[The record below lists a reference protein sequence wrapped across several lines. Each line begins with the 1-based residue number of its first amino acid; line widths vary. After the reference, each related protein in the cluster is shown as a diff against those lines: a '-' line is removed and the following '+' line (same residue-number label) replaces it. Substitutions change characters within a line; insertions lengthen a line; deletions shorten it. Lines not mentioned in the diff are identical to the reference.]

1 MSRSPAGPVT
11 SVTVV
16 PVDALDPADD
26 ALFAAWHATDQAS
39 GVADF
44 GDLHTVYSIDEIR
57 AETRHSVSER
67 SERFAVVAGDGSVPA
82 AGAPFALAAAVLYLP
97 LRDNPHLVWST
108 VAVHPDHRRRGI
120 GTTLVTHLEAR
131 CRELGRTTVTI
142 DGARLF
148 SRPDTMSTFAQRLGY
163 DSALVTLRN
172 DLELDAVP
180 ESAAGS
186 PPAGYRFVTWWDDVP
201 DVWVDQ
207 QAALTSRMST
217 DAPLGDLALQ
227 PELWDADRV
236 REQWRI
242 ARDQGRRL
250 VETAAVH
257 EDTGALV
264 AYTSMAVARHTPHHA
279 YQWDTLV
286 LREHRGH
293 SLGIRLKH
301 ANLRALR
308 AELPAVRRV
317 ITWNAES
324 NEPMLRVNRAMGFEA
339 IGTLVEWQKHL

>member
-120 GTTLVTHLEAR
+120 GTMLVTHLEAR

-324 NEPMLRVNRAMGFEA
+324 NEPMLRVNRALGFEA
-339 IGTLVEWQKHL
+339 IGTMVEWQKHL